1 MFCSNCGTKLEDGVK
16 FCSGCGTPIGGVNS
30 PSPSAPQHMETS
42 QNNNEEILAKNKV
55 GMSKNNSLTGSA
67 GTGMVT
73 NKRVVFKKISMAKL
87 LVLGPW
93 ALLTEGNL
101 DLDLPYSEIKDVRIG
116 KIKFTKA
123 VIITAKDGNEY
134 AFTSQMG
141 PLSDFTQEWYNHI
154 KKFI

>member
-16 FCSGCGTPIGGVNS
+16 FCSGCGTPIGGAA
-30 PSPSAPQHMETS
+30 PITPSAQKQVERP
-42 QNNNEEILAKNKV
+42 NNVNEEILAKNKV
-55 GMSKNNSLTGSA
+55 GMSKNNSFTGST

-73 NKRVVFKKISMAKL
+73 NKRVVFKKISLAKI

-101 DLDLPYSEIKDVRIG
+101 DLDLPYSEIQDVRIG

-141 PLSDFTQEWYNHI
+141 PLSDFSQEWYNHI

>member
-1 MFCSNCGTKLEDGVK
+1 
-16 FCSGCGTPIGGVNS
+16 
-30 PSPSAPQHMETS
+30 
-42 QNNNEEILAKNKV
+42 
-55 GMSKNNSLTGSA
+55 MSKNNSFTGST

-73 NKRVVFKKISMAKL
+73 NKRVVFKKISLAKI

-101 DLDLPYSEIKDVRIG
+101 DLDLPYSEIQDVRIG

-141 PLSDFTQEWYNHI
+141 PLSDFSQEWYNHI